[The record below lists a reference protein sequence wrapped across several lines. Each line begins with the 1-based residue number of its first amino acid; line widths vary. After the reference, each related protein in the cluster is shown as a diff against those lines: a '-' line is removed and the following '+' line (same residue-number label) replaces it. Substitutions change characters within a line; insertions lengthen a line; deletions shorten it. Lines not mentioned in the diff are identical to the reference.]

1 MLKSKKNFVKI
12 MILITLISMLWV
24 YIEINTKSNKKTKDS
39 YSPEIKHAMA
49 EQVDINTGTID
60 PIYRPKWEKVSSQ
73 FNADNKTMTVK
84 IKGSAYANLT
94 IDDNTSINYS
104 SDVTSV
110 LAADDITLYIDGIEV
125 TDKTVP
131 KITVD
136 QGTISTNET
145 TGKKEIT
152 NTIVISNFDEVVRQA
167 GKDYKEWSGNI
178 AVKIG
183 GRGKDSSTYNSNT
196 LKDEYGNHSLME
208 IQKGGT
214 WLNIALKDTKTDHNT
229 DGTLFADFIGPEIT
243 YIYADSDIDHVKKT
257 LTVDFSLTDK
267 YFKSTKY
274 LNADGTINQT
284 EVNKITVAMLDDN
297 TTQVN
302 SKVTKTLTKLEE
314 IKETRDGKEVTIGIK
329 FRLVLG
335 NLEQQSADGK
345 YREYSG
351 PMSIA
356 FPDEVADDLSGNV
369 SEGKTITIGIN
380 EPDNTGSQQVVDVVD
395 PVWSATNI
403 QKVKDS
409 TTGKMTVTM
418 DIQGTDKYFKSS
430 SLTANQIQVIV
441 DGVNITATGSTAN
454 ITRTLEKVEDL
465 TETRDGKTVTYGIH
479 YKFTLKD
486 LEESDTAFLA
496 ERAKYATNSQTG
508 RVYREY
514 SGNTV
519 VRIPANTMVDN
530 YNNKNLK
537 LDVALNQVDTL
548 KPEIIKV
555 SSAKDTTNK
564 KETFVFDIVDKYLA
578 TTKLG
583 TTVAE
588 ANANKDFAK
597 VYVDGEQTTGV
608 TKNFTSV
615 EKLSATVN
623 GTSRTVGYRYTIE
636 LTNFEQT
643 RTAINYNREYSDW
656 SGNVSL
662 RFDAGTAT
670 DTSGNAST
678 ETTLAG
684 DFIDFIKPN
693 VTYQYTESNI
703 DYEGKTFTMVFDVT
717 DKFFKTGSLAVA
729 NLGITIDGEVPDWNK
744 VTRILQETDVKNT
757 VHVTENGV
765 EKEVEKVIGKRYT
778 LTLSNL
784 EQIQVRDGN
793 NYLDYSGVIS
803 VVIPKDKFEDTTGNK
818 NNETTLTSGITI
830 PGGNVNDEQIVDV
843 VDPLVKKESTYAKAA
858 DKTAT
863 VVFTITD
870 KYFKNSTLTKDNIEV
885 LVNGA
890 KSSATR
896 TLTAEDLTE
905 ERVSGGSTTNVK
917 YGVRYTLN
925 ITGYNA
931 DVNQVKIKV
940 PQGVV
945 TDNSGNGNKE
955 TEIIVYNT
963 LRSATGEGYGTNGFL
978 GSASSTNTNVK
989 SIQRQNI
996 DNVTFVDNIP
1006 STVYDKTNKKIVNAN
1021 NTWDVSAQ
1029 QDESI
1034 LAWYETNTNG
1044 TLKVYIGSDYEMF
1057 GNYNS
1062 SNLFKFIGNGENCT
1076 SAETITN
1083 IKLLNVASVYYMNYM
1098 FRNTGVTAMTKLD
1111 LGTNFDTSNVRQM
1124 KYMFA
1129 GAGWYCMTTLNLGS
1143 KFDTSNVT
1151 TMTYMFNQTG
1161 YTAMTSLNLEDKF
1174 NTSKVTD
1181 MSCMFYITGYTA
1193 MKTLNLGGNFDTSAV
1208 TDMRYMFAYTG
1219 YTAMA
1224 SLDLGEKFN
1233 TSAVTDMSYM
1243 FFETGYTAMTTLN
1256 LEKNFDTSSVTTME
1270 HMFDHTG
1277 YTAMTSLNLEEKFNT
1292 INVTNMNNMFY
1303 YAGHNSMISL
1313 KLGNKFNTINVNDMN
1328 YMFAAMGTVK
1338 MTSLDLGDSFYTTKV
1353 TNMTRMF
1360 SSTGTMAMTILDLG
1374 PAFTKITEENE
1385 GIFYGTGKDGEI
1397 TIHASEQIYL
1407 DKNNFKL
1414 NTDADTTDATKVINY
1429 TRGTINP
1436 KYRTEWVKEA
1446 SALVKD
1452 NTDLSKSK
1460 ITITLRGR
1468 TNAEAGVDFTSNVES
1483 SLTADKIHVYVDGE
1497 EATGITK
1504 TLANANAVKNT
1515 VTGANDVTQ
1524 VLTLSDLDQGRIGGK
1539 AYKEWSGNISL
1550 KIDKKTL
1557 KDTTYSNQNLQAI
1570 DTTGEMVDIEIKETD
1585 QVTAN
1590 KNGTMFAD
1598 YIRPEFTYVY
1608 SDGNINYTDK
1618 TLTVEFSVT
1627 DKYFNT
1633 STVLNNKDNIA
1644 IKLIDTNP
1652 NVTIP
1657 NDKITKELTKTE
1669 DITDTVNGETVKV
1682 GEKYKLVIKG
1692 LQQQTADGNY
1702 KDYSGPMS
1710 ISFPAGVITDN
1721 TGNASSA
1728 QTITIGVNEP
1738 GGNSDDQKIVDVVD
1752 PLWKT
1757 DNINIDKANKKVT
1770 VDLIGTDKYYASNTL
1785 TTDKIKV
1792 TIDREEVTTTANVK
1806 KSLSTAT
1813 PLTETRDGK
1822 TVTYGVKYTL
1832 TLSDW
1837 EETSKQTNKDFF
1849 EWSGTTKIEIAEKTL
1864 TDESKNTSKAQTFEL
1879 GHVDFIQP
1887 KIEKVSSAKDAS
1899 AKTETFVFNVID
1911 KYLDITD
1918 LVTTDEI
1925 SVYVDGEL
1933 VPSNQITRTLTK
1945 ESDIT
1950 GMVNGTSTVVGHQYK
1965 LVLSNFEQKRTSI
1978 NYNRE
1983 YSDWS
1988 GNVSIKISA
1997 GAVKDT
2003 DSPTPNTNAETTIA
2017 GDFVDFIKPNATYKF
2032 ADSDIDYDGKTFT
2045 MVFDVTDKYYT
2056 SGTLAIG
2063 DLNIKI
2069 DGEEPNWDS
2078 TGVHGVIKTLD
2089 VTDRTNTVNG
2099 ASKVIGKRYT
2109 LKLSH
2114 LEQLEK
2120 LAGKETMDYSG
2131 VISVAIPA
2139 DKLVDTS
2146 NNKNDALTITS
2157 GIEVKGE
2164 AVTANGTVVD
2174 VVDPIWERVSSSASA
2189 ADQTATITVKGTDKY
2204 FASSNLT
2211 ADKIKIIV
2219 NGAEVSSNVSINVG
2233 DATPEYS
2240 ADGTTRI
2247 GDRYTITV
2255 SGSGLPKD
2263 ANQIKLQIQP
2273 DTITDKSGNTNK
2285 ATDLLVYNAL
2295 IKTDKEVNRDNGFL
2309 GSASSANTN
2318 IKSIQR
2324 QNIDNVTFVDNIPS
2338 TVYDKSA
2345 KNIVNE
2351 NNTWDVSAM
2360 QDKSILAWYTTN
2372 DNGTLKVYIGSDYEI
2387 FGNYNSSYLFNYIG
2401 FSEMCKATETITNIN
2416 LLNTN
2421 SVTNMASMF
2430 RNMGY
2435 RSMTSFDL
2443 GDNFNTDNVVDMN
2456 YMFADTGRLEMSNI
2470 NLRNIN
2476 TAKVINMSH
2485 MLHGLGAGKMT
2496 TLNLGSNFDT
2506 SKVADMHN
2514 MFYQTGYTAMT
2525 TLNLGDKFDTG
2536 NVTSM
2541 ECMFQE
2547 TGYTAMANLNL
2558 GEKFDTSKVTTMESM
2573 FKNTGYSVMKSLDL
2587 GKKFDT
2593 SNVENMKSMFDLCGH
2608 RQMISLNLGDKFN
2621 TSKVTN
2627 MYRMFAYAGYYY
2639 MTSLDLGDKFYTTN
2653 VTDMQVMFYGT
2664 GATKMTTLD
2673 LGPAFTRIAT
2683 ANADIFG
2690 VGKYGE
2696 ITIYASEQIYLD
2708 KNNFKLNTDA
2718 DTTDTSKI
2726 INFTNGTINPKYRT
2740 EWAKESS
2747 KITIDSTDLSKS
2759 KITVTLRGRTNA
2771 EAGVD
2776 FTSDVASTLT
2786 ADKIHVYFD
2795 GEEATGITKQIATAT
2810 TTTNAVTGAND
2821 VLQVITLSD
2830 IVEGLRQQGKS
2841 YKEWSGNI
2849 SLKIDKKTLKDTTY
2863 SNQNLQAIDTT
2874 GEMIDIEIKEAE
2886 NINANSNGTMF
2897 TDYVKPEFTYN
2908 KMDTT
2913 IVHGNGEKVEV
2924 TFDVTD
2930 KYFDKT
2936 TLTKTDGTYD
2946 ASQIT
2951 VSIDDY
2957 DVTALNKSIKKELT
2971 KVEDI
2976 TATVNGEER
2985 KVGERY
2991 QLTITGL
2998 DQKDENGVGDGF
3010 KYSGYMTL
3018 LFKAGAIS
3026 DKSGNTSDATS
3037 ITIGRNEPGG
3047 SDSDKEIV
3055 DVVDPVWSVSNA
3067 DTTEGTIKLRV
3078 SDKFLIKDKS
3088 TFKLTADDITVL
3100 TNGVASTEITKQL
3113 TGPEEIV
3120 ADQVYEYTLKLGNIT
3135 PEIES
3140 YTEFTPTEPIVGG
3153 TAKYK
3158 NENGGNI
3165 DIKISAGTVIDAYT
3179 NATNEQTLA
3188 IGNIDGT
3195 GPEVYL
3201 VQKTQDAD
3209 ASKETIIF
3217 NVTDKNYNP
3226 DDPVT
3231 LDEVSIWV
3239 DGKQVDDEITKTILS
3254 TVPIKAMIDGSERT
3268 VGHQYTVEIVDIVE
3282 TDEEFVATGKAYRE
3296 LSGTLELRIKAD
3308 ASRDIAGN
3316 TINPA
3321 TTTLSDFVD
3330 YIKPEARYKY
3340 SESDI
3345 DYNGKTFKME
3355 FDIADKYL
3363 NTINLPLES
3372 LNILIDGEEPNW
3384 DNTGVH
3390 GVVKEL
3396 ESTDITAIINGK
3408 TKVVGKHYTLTLS
3421 HLEQLEKLAGKDTMD
3436 YSGVITVAIPANV
3449 AVDTST
3455 KGNDAT
3461 TITSGIDILSG
3472 NVNTEAKVVDV
3483 VDPIWERVSST
3494 ASAADQTATI
3504 TVKGTDKYFKSS
3516 SLTADK
3522 IKIIVNGA
3530 EVSTNVNV
3538 EVGSQ
3543 VTDVMSSD
3551 GKSKIGE
3558 QYTVKVSGTGLP
3570 KDANQ
3575 IKIQIQPNTLL
3586 DNSNNTNKATD
3597 LLLYNTL
3604 KRTYT
3609 GEYDQRN
3616 NSEFGKERPF
3626 LGNTN
3631 IQRQNIDNI
3640 TFVDNIPSTVYDK
3653 SAQAYVDTTAW
3664 DVSAQ
3669 QDKSILAWY
3678 ETNANGS
3685 VKVYICSDY
3694 EIFGNYDST
3703 DLFTYVGYSSKCTAG
3718 ETITNID
3725 LLNVGSVT
3733 NMQGMF
3739 KLTGYYSM
3747 TELDLKDNFD
3757 TSNVTNMN
3765 HMFDTTGYLKM
3776 SSLKLGDKFNT
3787 SKVTDMSHMF
3797 ERTGKVELKSLDLK
3811 ENFYTSNVTNMSY
3824 MFSNIDITS
3833 LKLGINFDTKNVTD
3847 MSYMFH
3853 ELAEIQTLELGD
3865 KFDTSKVTN
3874 MEGMFALTGF
3884 YNMKVLDFKDK
3895 FDTSNVTNMK
3905 GMFYSF
3911 GKVSMTE
3918 LKLPNKFDT
3927 SKVTNMMQMFENC
3940 GTFKMQSLNLGN
3952 KFYTTNV
3959 SNMYRMFEECGTNN
3973 MITLDLGPAFTKIPS
3988 EYITESDRDM
3998 ATIIIS
4004 NYNAYEEMFSNTGKS
4019 GEITIYASE
4028 QIYKDKN
4035 NFKLNT
4041 DADTTDTTKLI
4052 NFTRG
4057 TINPKYRT
4065 EWVKEASAL
4074 VKDSTDLSKSTISI
4088 TLRGRTNAEAGVDF
4102 TSDVESTLALNNI
4115 RVFLDGEEASSVTK
4129 AIGAVS
4135 TAKNAIT
4142 GANDVIQVLTLSDFE
4157 QALRQQGKQYKEWS
4171 GHISL
4176 KIDKKTLKDTTYSNQ
4191 NLQAI
4196 DTTGEMLDIVL
4207 KETDE
4212 VEDKTNSNTDG
4223 TMFTDYIRPE
4233 FTYEYSDTEINY
4245 TDKNVK
4251 VVFSVTDKYF
4261 EQSGVS
4267 LENMELLVDGVE
4279 PDWTKVERTLKKKTL
4294 DEDIT
4299 DGTTIYK
4306 ANGDIYTIV
4315 NGKEQKIGERYEL
4328 EIDKLET
4335 KNAEGY
4341 SGPLTIAFK
4350 ENIITDKSGNGNF
4363 AKTITIGIDDP
4374 GHHEDHKDPVIVDVV
4389 NPQWSYGT
4397 SAIKRIRDG
4406 EQADTVTL
4414 TIIGSD
4420 KYYSSNSLT
4429 EDKIKVYVDDNLE
4442 SSITKQLTQITDT
4455 SILKTLA
4462 TKQQLAD
4469 VDNLKFV
4476 GYKLTLGNFNKING
4490 VTKIVIDAG
4499 TIQDESGN
4507 KNIET
4512 TIFVGNPEWVESGDS
4527 STNPI
4532 YPAFRDSIVDF
4543 NSPTIKYTYSRVEG
4557 TQNPEID
4564 YVAKTLTV
4572 KFTVTDKYIRDDS
4585 IMNADGSLNSDN
4597 IRIKVA
4603 GTDLTEQLHT
4613 TVKSKAIDEG
4623 TEYTFVVSNFELV
4636 YNEAE
4641 KYKDYSGAVDF
4652 VFSADKVDDTSGNK
4666 NKATTITLDYD
4677 DGDDTDNPI
4686 IVDVIDPVIERTEDN
4701 LSKLNVSNGID
4712 RDLTNETGTVSVRIQ
4727 ATDKYLDKGILQD
4740 AENVAKIKVKVVKPD
4755 GETVYPDTITKQ
4767 VSQISKQATSITY
4780 QITLGNF
4787 GENEGV
4793 TSVIIPEGVILD
4805 KYGNTNRET
4814 EVLVGN
4820 STWTESGD
4828 ANGEYTAFRESIVDF
4843 TRPVWEY
4850 STSSITRDRAGE
4862 TGTVTI
4868 KILGRD
4874 KYYLKDTLTE
4884 KNVSVY
4890 VENSANPGKPISTIT
4905 KTLTKITDTAEL
4917 NGADTGYILTLG
4929 NFGTYDGA
4937 VKITLSD
4944 NTIRDTSGNGN
4955 IITEIPVGNP
4965 NWVETDISDS
4975 ADNPK
4980 YTAFRNNIVDFIKP
4994 TIKYQYSENANPVID
5009 RENKQVKITFD
5020 AVDTNFLESNILSV
5034 DDIKQILVDD
5044 YDVTETITKQLTKS
5058 DITDGSGN
5066 GIRYTLTLSNFEL
5079 DSNLEDEIFRRHSG
5093 KIEFVIAEGM
5103 VKDTSGNTNI
5113 ETKIIVDNDNGD
5125 DENNYIRADFIKP
5138 KLFYKDKFISWA
5150 KRYATVTISGTD
5162 RFYNFDTTLTA
5173 DDILIYQLNRDG
5185 QYIQRTDLPVTVTPV
5200 KTKYGYD
5207 FVVRLDEFEE
5217 EFKQLKFTIPASK
5230 ISDLDGNL
5238 NDETDIIVDLDNKK
5252 PVWKYVDTDTSAFS
5266 SDGKISFDVKGQDTF
5281 LDLENSN
5288 LTSSDIKILKDG
5300 TDITASSS
5308 ITVTNTG
5315 SDEAE
5320 VSKSYKIEVTNL
5332 NDIGIYSLVI
5342 AKDTL
5347 IDEFSNKSAT
5357 TTISFSQSAINSNT
5371 DNYKMITY
5379 HVTPDFKETHQAYV
5393 HELMSINKS
5402 GTNAE
5407 NTTYQASSIGEI
5419 YGNGENTLFAEPFT
5433 YENGVQKAYSFKG
5446 WAVANEKGFS
5456 ADDATIYNLYEE
5468 IPNTVTHLNAVWQEA
5483 TVIFVSNKGNNSN
5496 DGKSPT
5502 TPVKDLQTAYSKL
5515 DADGKDSTNII
5526 VIMDAIEWN
5535 SSDTLTGN
5543 ATITSLYAGVDYR
5556 TQGAELK
5563 VSSNMNVNGDIIFDN
5578 IKLYSSSSTVN
5589 DGSDYLANGDYS
5601 NVLVTNYGDV
5611 ILGRGIST
5619 PDDKYT
5625 FGAVVGGNYKEETT
5639 KNTIGLHIFIVEAG
5653 RYNDLIVGSSLSN
5666 QTTNRKYVT
5675 HQIIIGTMKEA
5686 VVQHQEAIQTRGAR
5700 KNYAGSP
5707 EITGYLAMGEVE
5719 DRCYPYNRDGTQD
5732 TTLGYSRYYAI
5743 TRLYSGTFTGDNSF
5757 NKADENASIYLR
5769 SINGFNDGIIKL
5781 DMYYGLVNGNIY
5793 GGSRMATTKDKND
5806 AGQPDVNILN
5816 FYGGY
5821 AYGNVF
5827 GHGDNDTS
5835 TGNSVITATGEAN
5848 VGGSIFGGSN
5858 ATTVAQ
5864 GKITG
5869 NTNIVVEG
5877 STSVQ
5882 QIYGGSL
5889 GVIDGTNI
5897 NTNTGLITGDTNITF
5912 SSLMET
5918 NAIYGGGYN
5927 CGVRGSSN
5935 INYEVGKTNT
5945 IYGGAYQNQVQTAT
5959 NINIYSGEVN
5969 DVYGGNELTTQNQ
5982 LNTDNASQNTNIVIG
5997 EADKNTTPTITGT
6010 IYGGG
6015 KYDRV
6020 GTTEIRLVKTEKILG
6035 AVYGGS
6041 DSAGITNEANI
6052 YLNGIT
6058 ANTIYGGPKTDGFV
6072 TNSNV
6077 YLQVGTVTDVY
6088 GGGYGGTT
6096 TTSNVNVDG
6105 TSKVTN
6111 VFGGSNTNG
6120 TVETSNVELKTGTL
6134 NNVYGGGNSAS
6145 VGTTNVNLDGMQID
6159 LIHGGSKTAGVSG
6172 TTNVV
6177 LNSGNATDVYGGGYD
6192 VGATN
6197 ANVTQKGASVINI
6210 YGGNE
6215 GGSGDGGETTDATV
6229 NIVNSNATNVYGGN
6243 KDKGI
6248 TRYTTINISGNSTI
6262 YNQLFGGGY
6271 KTDIGKSGAE
6281 GSTTINI
6288 AGGNI
6293 LPEVYGGSNN
6303 GVVYGNTNINIGKD
6317 AVTDQTL
6324 TARAINL
6331 KANIFGAGTVVT
6343 TDYSETTVNGE
6354 THITLDNSAESP
6366 ITFSGSIYGSG
6377 NGNNYTPKS
6386 AKDGSTIKIKDFG
6399 SSAKTH
6405 IMKSIERTGKLCIQ
6419 DSYLELEG
6427 SRDKYNYYKNTSYT
6441 LNRITNGLTL
6451 LDNSTLYT
6459 QRGFNM
6465 VGGFESLVTT
6475 EENTTTKATA
6485 TIADGVV
6492 TRNVDNRLYTY
6503 EGINLIFAKEEGD
6516 LANKTGQDIWGDVSG
6531 MAFFGMY
6538 RTSRTTEN
6546 KEYDIYAPNYAGTA
6560 TTNMFA
6566 NGTYVEGRHKPNHN
6580 INVDGFYTN
6589 VKTDSGKAEPQV
6601 IDVTDNGTYY
6611 DWIVGAEIVNYN
6623 TSLIASTYSSDSMA
6637 ELSLNFKKF
6646 VKDVSYSGTTI
6657 SVDRVSTNAFSVK
6670 AQLMN
6675 KLNIPTYADSSEKAN
6690 YQFGLTMQTTN
6701 SGWITKG
6708 ITNLYTDNN
6717 GSFDGDTVY
6726 KTDNSGEPGN
6736 IIFKL
6741 YNSVNVS
6748 TNEDLGNM
6756 NIVLTGKSK
6765 TGEDATAGK
6774 VFKIVIAVN
6783 IQTRVEELNSDYAA
6797 SYVPRFTD
6805 SIKTELNY
6813 TTDSSVDITYV
6824 LLENSLQENI
6834 YTTGDYRVLSTTSPL
6849 PKGTKL
6855 TLRDFGQGDDLNKVY
6870 YYQIASD
6877 TDYDAT
6883 DNSTGNTRYLYKL
6896 SKFIDMGGTSSSGK
6910 YEDNNDQY
6918 YHSGTGYAM
6927 EKYELSIDYMDTGLN
6942 TSKLAQ
6948 ETYLELRDS
6957 SGAAKYNNG
6966 DKVLKYNLYNQNATI
6981 SEKVTTTDGKTA
6993 YSVYENLSIP
7003 FSFKGALQE
7012 QKTENS
7018 EIIQDTKYYDKITGL
7033 AVEITDEHG
7042 ERIKA
7047 PEVQNLKLVDNTEVT
7062 EYTPGADGVIR
7073 VPLADGLSKLQNSY
7087 TLSLSQNSV
7096 PAGQYIAKV
7105 YFFSSYDGKYYGG
7118 EEKET
7123 QEIYITFINKLL
7135 GLAGLESV
7143 DGSRIISKNT
7153 RLNLDG
7159 GDGLDLTVKV
7169 GSPTY
7174 DTNIRVELYKR
7185 NPTYTVS
7192 DDGTTTY
7199 NSISYTKVDL
7209 KDYLQS
7215 LDGSTY
7221 KTPEECEGQN
7231 LVTSDGCKEYMIM
7244 EKKEHPETTEQ
7255 NVETISYENAI
7266 KENINTG
7273 EYKLVFKAYYN
7284 NTLIQTIRKTF
7295 IVTP

>member
-12 MILITLISMLWV
+12 MILITLISMLWA

-49 EQVDINTGTID
+49 EQADINTGTID

-243 YIYADSDIDHVKKT
+243 YIYADSDIDHLKKT

-380 EPDNTGSQQVVDVVD
+380 EPDNTGGQQVVDVVD

-418 DIQGTDKYFKSS
+418 DIQCTDKYFKRS
-430 SLTANQIQVIV
+430 SLTADQIQVWV
-441 DGVNITATGSTAN
+441 DGVDITATGSNAN

-486 LEESDTAFLA
+486 LEESDTAFFA

-555 SSAKDTTNK
+555 SSTKTTSNK
-564 KETFVFDIVDKYLA
+564 KETFVFDVVDKYLA

-588 ANANKDFAK
+588 ANTNKDFAK

-643 RTAINYNREYSDW
+643 RTAINYDREYSDW

-662 RFDAGTAT
+662 RFDAGTAI
-670 DTSGNAST
+670 DTSGNASA
-678 ETTLAG
+678 ETTLVG

-703 DYEGKTFTMVFDVT
+703 DYESKTFTMVFDVT
-717 DKFFKTGSLAVA
+717 DKFFKTGSLAISD
-729 NLGITIDGEVPDWNK
+729 LGITIDGEVPDWNK
-744 VTRILQETDVKNT
+744 VTRTLQVADIKNT

-858 DKTAT
+858 DKTAK
-863 VVFTITD
+863 VVFTVTD
-870 KYFKNSTLTKDNIEV
+870 KYFKNSTLTKENIEV
-885 LVNGA
+885 WVNGA

-963 LRSATGEGYGTNGFL
+963 LKETASETQQVSGFL
-978 GSASSTNTNVK
+978 GSANSTKEKVK
-989 SIQRQNI
+989 IIQRMNI
-996 DNVTFVDNIP
+996 DNITFVD
-1006 STVYDKTNKKIVNAN
+1006 SLANKIDDTA
-1021 NTWDVSAQ
+1021 WDVSAQ
-1029 QDESI
+1029 GDNSI
-1034 LAWYETNTNG
+1034 MAWYTTNSNG
-1044 TLKVYIGSDYEMF
+1044 TLKVYIGSDYEIF
-1057 GNYNS
+1057 GNYKS
-1062 SNLFKFIGNGENCT
+1062 WYLFSKIGYSEKCT
-1076 SAETITN
+1076 STETITN
-1083 IKLLNVASVYYMNYM
+1083 LSALNVSSVVGMYNM
-1098 FRNTGVTAMTKLD
+1098 FSFTGYNAMTKLD
-1111 LGTNFDTSNVRQM
+1111 LGTNFDTSSATTM
-1124 KYMFA
+1124 SAMFYET
-1129 GAGWYCMTTLNLGS
+1129 GYKSMTTLNLGTSFNTS
-1143 KFDTSNVT
+1143 KVINMEWMFYKCGYTAMTGLNLENKFYTNNVT
-1151 TMTYMFNQTG
+1151 STKCMFMGTG
-1161 YTAMTSLNLEDKF
+1161 YTAMT
-1174 NTSKVTD
+1174 
-1181 MSCMFYITGYTA
+1181 
-1193 MKTLNLGGNFDTSAV
+1193 TLNLGGNFDTSTV
-1208 TDMRYMFAYTG
+1208 TNMGSMFASTG
-1219 YTAMA
+1219 YTAMT

-1292 INVTNMNNMFY
+1292 INV
-1303 YAGHNSMISL
+1303 
-1313 KLGNKFNTINVNDMN
+1313 NDMN

-1338 MTSLDLGDSFYTTKV
+1338 MTSLNLGDSFYTTKV
-1353 TNMTRMF
+1353 TKMTRMF
-1360 SSTGTMAMTILDLG
+1360 SSTGTMSMTILDLG

-1468 TNAEAGVDFTSNVES
+1468 TNAEAGVDFTSDVES

-1710 ISFPAGVITDN
+1710 ISFPAGVATDN

-1792 TIDREEVTTTANVK
+1792 TIDGEEVTTTANVK
-1806 KSLSTAT
+1806 KALSTAT

-1911 KYLDITD
+1911 KYLDTTD

-1950 GMVNGTSTVVGHQYK
+1950 GMVKGTSTVVGHQYK

-2017 GDFVDFIKPNATYKF
+2017 GDFVDFIKPNATYKL

-2056 SGTLAIG
+2056 SGTLTID

-2295 IKTDKEVNRDNGFL
+2295 IRTDTEKASTSGFL
-2309 GSASSANTN
+2309 GSANSANTN
-2318 IKSIQR
+2318 IKAIQR
-2324 QNIDNVTFVDNIPS
+2324 QNIDNVTFVDNIPT

-2345 KNIVNE
+2345 KKIVNE

-2387 FGNYNSSYLFNYIG
+2387 FGNYDSTELFAYIG
-2401 FSEMCKATETITNIN
+2401 FSENCISTETITNIG
-2416 LLNTN
+2416 LLNVG
-2421 SVTNMASMF
+2421 S
-2430 RNMGY
+2430 
-2435 RSMTSFDL
+2435 
-2443 GDNFNTDNVVDMN
+2443 
-2456 YMFADTGRLEMSNI
+2456 
-2470 NLRNIN
+2470 
-2476 TAKVINMSH
+2476 VINMES
-2485 MLHGLGAGKMT
+2485 
-2496 TLNLGSNFDT
+2496 
-2506 SKVADMHN
+2506 
-2514 MFYQTGYTAMT
+2514 MFCFTGYKAMT
-2525 TLNLGDKFDTG
+2525 KLDLEDNFYTG
-2536 NVTSM
+2536 NVTKMESM
-2541 ECMFQE
+2541 FFG
-2547 TGYTAMANLNL
+2547 TGQLKMTLLKL
-2558 GEKFDTSKVTTMESM
+2558 GEKFDTKNVLNMEGMFAHAGKNAMTNLDLGKLFDTSKVMTMSGMFCGTGMLSMTTLDLGEKFDTKSVKNMGTM
-2573 FKNTGYSVMKSLDL
+2573 FAGTGIIDLNL

-2593 SNVENMKSMFDLCGH
+2593 SNVTDMHLMFSNMEALKTLDLGEKFDTSNVVDMSEMFMKTGCDE
-2608 RQMISLNLGDKFN
+2608 MTSFSLGEKFN
-2621 TSKVTN
+2621 TSNVKN
-2627 MYRMFAYAGYYY
+2627 MNRMFYSFAHNIEN
-2639 MTSLDLGDKFYTTN
+2639 LDLGDKFYTTN
-2653 VTDMQVMFYGT
+2653 VTDMEYMFLQT
-2664 GATKMTTLD
+2664 GNSAMTTLD
-2673 LGPAFTRIAT
+2673 LGPAFTKIASINGAMFT
-2683 ANADIFG
+2683 NT
-2690 VGKYGE
+2690 GKDGE
-2696 ITIYASEQIYLD
+2696 ITIYASEQIYKD

-2726 INFTNGTINPKYRT
+2726 INFTNGTIIPKYRT
-2740 EWAKESS
+2740 EWAKEASALV
-2747 KITIDSTDLSKS
+2747 KDSTDISKS
-2759 KITVTLRGRTNA
+2759 TISITLRGRTNA

-2874 GEMIDIEIKEAE
+2874 GEMIDIEIKETE

-3120 ADQVYEYTLKLGNIT
+3120 ADQVYEYTLNLGNIT

-3158 NENGGNI
+3158 NENGGKI

-3179 NATNEQTLA
+3179 NATNEQTLE

-3231 LDEVSIWV
+3231 LDEISIWV

-3268 VGHQYTVEIVDIVE
+3268 VGHQYTVEIADIVE

-3345 DYNGKTFKME
+3345 DYNGKTFKMK

-3363 NTINLPLES
+3363 NTINLPLEN

-3522 IKIIVNGA
+3522 IKVLVNGA

-3597 LLLYNTL
+3597 LLVYNAL
-3604 KRTYT
+3604 KCTYT

-3616 NSEFGKERPF
+3616 NSECGKERPF

-3631 IQRQNIDNI
+3631 IQRQNIDNV

-3685 VKVYICSDY
+3685 VKVYIGSDY

-3703 DLFTYVGYSSKCTAG
+3703 DLFTYVGYSNKCTSG

-3797 ERTGKVELKSLDLK
+3797 ELTGKVELKSLDLK

-3853 ELAEIQTLELGD
+3853 SLAEIQTLELGD

-3874 MEGMFALTGF
+3874 MEGMFARTGF
-3884 YNMKVLDFKDK
+3884 DNMKVLDFKDK

-3905 GMFYSF
+3905 GMFYCF

-3927 SKVTNMMQMFENC
+3927 SKVTNMMQMFEKC

-4004 NYNAYEEMFSNTGKS
+4004 NYNAYEDIFSKTGKS

-4041 DADTTDTTKLI
+4041 DADITDTTKLI
-4052 NFTRG
+4052 NYTRG

-4065 EWVKEASAL
+4065 EWAKESS
-4074 VKDSTDLSKSTISI
+4074 KITIDSTDLSKSTISI

-4102 TSDVESTLALNNI
+4102 TSDVASTLTADKI
-4115 RVFLDGEEASSVTK
+4115 HVYFDGEEASSVTK

-4157 QALRQQGKQYKEWS
+4157 QALRQQGKEYKEWS

-4212 VEDKTNSNTDG
+4212 VENKTNSNTDG

-4251 VVFSVTDKYF
+4251 VVFSATDKYF

-4267 LENMELLVDGVE
+4267 LDNMELLVDGVE

-4328 EIDKLET
+4328 KIDKLET

-4397 SAIKRIRDG
+4397 STINRIRDG

-4462 TKQQLAD
+4462 TKQKLAD

-4527 STNPI
+4527 TTNPI

-4543 NSPTIKYTYSRVEG
+4543 NSPTIKYTYSTVEG

-4727 ATDKYLDKGILQD
+4727 ATDKYLDRGILQD

-4868 KILGRD
+4868 KILGID

-4890 VENSANPGKPISTIT
+4890 VENSANPDKPISTIT

-5044 YDVTETITKQLTKS
+5044 YDVTETITKELTKS

-5079 DSNLEDEIFRRHSG
+5079 NSNLEDEIFRRHSG

-5217 EFKQLKFTIPASK
+5217 EFKQLKFTIPAGK

-5252 PVWKYVDTDTSAFS
+5252 PIWKYVDTDTSAFS

-5320 VSKSYKIEVTNL
+5320 VSKSYKIEVANL

-5393 HELMSINKS
+5393 HELMSINRS

-5407 NTTYQASSIGEI
+5407 STTYQASSIGEI

-5502 TPVKDLQTAYSKL
+5502 SPVKDLQTAYSKL

-5686 VVQHQEAIQTRGAR
+5686 VIQHQTAIQTRGAR
-5700 KNYAGSP
+5700 KTYAGNP

-5719 DRCYPYNRDGTQD
+5719 DRCYPYNRVGAQD

-5848 VGGSIFGGSN
+5848 VGGGIFGGSN

-5877 STSVQ
+5877 SASVQ

-5912 SSLMET
+5912 SSLMGT

-5969 DVYGGNELTTQNQ
+5969 DVSGGNELTTQNQ

-6020 GTTEIRLVKTEKILG
+6020 GTTEIRLVKTAKILG

-6058 ANTIYGGPKTDGFV
+6058 ANAIYGGPKTDGFV
-6072 TNSNV
+6072 TNSNI

-6145 VGTTNVNLDGMQID
+6145 VGTANVNLDGMKID
-6159 LIHGGSKTAGVSG
+6159 SIHGGSKTAGVSG

-6177 LNSGNATDVYGGGYD
+6177 LNSGNVTDVYGGGYD

-6197 ANVTQKGASVINI
+6197 ANVTQKGASVTNI

-6262 YNQLFGGGY
+6262 YDQLFGGGY

-6317 AVTDQTL
+6317 AVTNQTL

-6399 SSAKTH
+6399 SLAKTH

-6419 DSYLELEG
+6419 NSYLELEG

-6516 LANKTGQDIWGDVSG
+6516 LANKAGQDIWGDVSG

-6560 TTNMFA
+6560 TTNMFV
-6566 NGTYVEGRHKPNHN
+6566 NGTYVEGRHKANHN

-6657 SVDRVSTNAFSVK
+6657 SVDRVSTNAFSIK

-6834 YTTGDYRVLSTTSPL
+6834 YATGDYRVLSTTSPL

-6855 TLRDFGQGDDLNKVY
+6855 TLRDFRQGDDLNKVY

-6896 SKFIDMGGTSSSGK
+6896 SKFIDMVGTSSSGK

-7003 FSFKGALQE
+7003 FSFKGAMQE

-7199 NSISYTKVDL
+7199 SSISYTKVDL

>member
-12 MILITLISMLWV
+12 MILITLISMLWA

-49 EQVDINTGTID
+49 EQADINTGTID

-243 YIYADSDIDHVKKT
+243 YIYADSDIDHLKKT

-380 EPDNTGSQQVVDVVD
+380 EPDNTGGQQVVDVVD

-418 DIQGTDKYFKSS
+418 DIQGTDKYFKRS
-430 SLTANQIQVIV
+430 SLTADQIQVWV
-441 DGVNITATGSTAN
+441 DGVDITATGSNAN

-486 LEESDTAFLA
+486 LEESDTAFFA

-555 SSAKDTTNK
+555 SSTKTTSNK
-564 KETFVFDIVDKYLA
+564 KETFVFDVVDKYLA

-588 ANANKDFAK
+588 ANTNKDFAK

-643 RTAINYNREYSDW
+643 RTAINYDREYSDW

-662 RFDAGTAT
+662 RFDAGTAI
-670 DTSGNAST
+670 DTSGNASA
-678 ETTLAG
+678 ETTLVG

-703 DYEGKTFTMVFDVT
+703 DYESKTFTMVFDVT
-717 DKFFKTGSLAVA
+717 DKFFKTGSLAISD
-729 NLGITIDGEVPDWNK
+729 LGITIDGEVPDWNK
-744 VTRILQETDVKNT
+744 VTRTLQVADIKNT

-858 DKTAT
+858 DKTAK
-863 VVFTITD
+863 VVFTVTD
-870 KYFKNSTLTKDNIEV
+870 KYFKNSTLTKENIEV
-885 LVNGA
+885 WVNGA

-963 LRSATGEGYGTNGFL
+963 LKETASETQQVSGFL
-978 GSASSTNTNVK
+978 GSANSTKEKVK
-989 SIQRQNI
+989 IIQRMNI
-996 DNVTFVDNIP
+996 DNITFVD
-1006 STVYDKTNKKIVNAN
+1006 SLANKIDDTA
-1021 NTWDVSAQ
+1021 WDVSAQ
-1029 QDESI
+1029 GDNSI
-1034 LAWYETNTNG
+1034 MAWYTTNSNG
-1044 TLKVYIGSDYEMF
+1044 TLKVYIGSDYEIF
-1057 GNYNS
+1057 GNYKS
-1062 SNLFKFIGNGENCT
+1062 WYLFSKIGYSEKCT
-1076 SAETITN
+1076 STETITN
-1083 IKLLNVASVYYMNYM
+1083 LSALNVSSVVGMYNM
-1098 FRNTGVTAMTKLD
+1098 FSFTGYNAMTKLD
-1111 LGTNFDTSNVRQM
+1111 LGTNFDTSSATTM
-1124 KYMFA
+1124 SAMFYET
-1129 GAGWYCMTTLNLGS
+1129 GYKSMTTLNLGTSFNTS
-1143 KFDTSNVT
+1143 KVINMEWMFYKCGYTAMTGLNLENKFYTNNVT
-1151 TMTYMFNQTG
+1151 STKCMFMGTG
-1161 YTAMTSLNLEDKF
+1161 YTAMT
-1174 NTSKVTD
+1174 
-1181 MSCMFYITGYTA
+1181 
-1193 MKTLNLGGNFDTSAV
+1193 TLNLGGNFDTSTV
-1208 TDMRYMFAYTG
+1208 TNMGSMFASTG
-1219 YTAMA
+1219 YTAMT

-1292 INVTNMNNMFY
+1292 INV
-1303 YAGHNSMISL
+1303 
-1313 KLGNKFNTINVNDMN
+1313 NDMN

-1338 MTSLDLGDSFYTTKV
+1338 MTSLNLGDSFYTTKV
-1353 TNMTRMF
+1353 TKMTRMF
-1360 SSTGTMAMTILDLG
+1360 SSTGTMSMTILDLG

-1468 TNAEAGVDFTSNVES
+1468 TNAEAGVDFTSDVES

-1710 ISFPAGVITDN
+1710 ISFPAGVATDN

-1792 TIDREEVTTTANVK
+1792 TIDGEEVTTTANVK
-1806 KSLSTAT
+1806 KALSTAT

-1911 KYLDITD
+1911 KYLDTTD

-1950 GMVNGTSTVVGHQYK
+1950 GMVKGTSTVVGHQYK

-2017 GDFVDFIKPNATYKF
+2017 GDFVDFIKPNATYKL

-2056 SGTLAIG
+2056 SGTLTID

-2295 IKTDKEVNRDNGFL
+2295 IRTDTEKASTSGFL
-2309 GSASSANTN
+2309 GSANSANTN
-2318 IKSIQR
+2318 IKAIQR
-2324 QNIDNVTFVDNIPS
+2324 QNIDNVTFVDNIPT

-2345 KNIVNE
+2345 KKIVNE

-2387 FGNYNSSYLFNYIG
+2387 FGNYDSTELFAYIG
-2401 FSEMCKATETITNIN
+2401 FSENCISTETITNIG
-2416 LLNTN
+2416 LLNVG
-2421 SVTNMASMF
+2421 S
-2430 RNMGY
+2430 
-2435 RSMTSFDL
+2435 
-2443 GDNFNTDNVVDMN
+2443 
-2456 YMFADTGRLEMSNI
+2456 
-2470 NLRNIN
+2470 
-2476 TAKVINMSH
+2476 VINMES
-2485 MLHGLGAGKMT
+2485 
-2496 TLNLGSNFDT
+2496 
-2506 SKVADMHN
+2506 
-2514 MFYQTGYTAMT
+2514 MFCFTGYKAMT
-2525 TLNLGDKFDTG
+2525 KLDLEDNFYTG
-2536 NVTSM
+2536 NVTKMESM
-2541 ECMFQE
+2541 FFG
-2547 TGYTAMANLNL
+2547 TGQLKMTLLKL
-2558 GEKFDTSKVTTMESM
+2558 GEKFDTKNVLNMEGMFAHAGKNAMTNLDLGKLFDTSKVMTMSGMFCGTGMLSMTTLDLGEKFDTKSVKNMGTM
-2573 FKNTGYSVMKSLDL
+2573 FAGTGIIDLNL

-2593 SNVENMKSMFDLCGH
+2593 SNVTDMHLMFSNMEALKTLDLGEKFDTSNVVDMSEMFMKTGCDE
-2608 RQMISLNLGDKFN
+2608 MTSFSLGEKFN
-2621 TSKVTN
+2621 TSNVKN
-2627 MYRMFAYAGYYY
+2627 MNRMFYSFAHNIEN
-2639 MTSLDLGDKFYTTN
+2639 LDLGDKFYTTN
-2653 VTDMQVMFYGT
+2653 VTDMEYMFLQT
-2664 GATKMTTLD
+2664 GNSAMTTLD
-2673 LGPAFTRIAT
+2673 LGPAFTKIASINGAMFT
-2683 ANADIFG
+2683 NT
-2690 VGKYGE
+2690 GKDGE
-2696 ITIYASEQIYLD
+2696 ITIYASEQIYKD

-2726 INFTNGTINPKYRT
+2726 INFTNGTIIPKYRT
-2740 EWAKESS
+2740 EWAKEASALV
-2747 KITIDSTDLSKS
+2747 KDSTDISKS
-2759 KITVTLRGRTNA
+2759 TISITLRGRTNA

-2874 GEMIDIEIKEAE
+2874 GEMIDIEIKETE

-3120 ADQVYEYTLKLGNIT
+3120 ADQVYEYTLNLGNIT

-3158 NENGGNI
+3158 NENGGKI

-3179 NATNEQTLA
+3179 NATNEQTLE

-3231 LDEVSIWV
+3231 LDEISIWV

-3268 VGHQYTVEIVDIVE
+3268 VGHQYTVEIADIVE

-3345 DYNGKTFKME
+3345 DYNGKTFKMK

-3363 NTINLPLES
+3363 NTINLPLEN

-3522 IKIIVNGA
+3522 IKVLVNGA

-3597 LLLYNTL
+3597 LLVYNAL
-3604 KRTYT
+3604 KCTYT

-3616 NSEFGKERPF
+3616 NSECGKERPF

-3631 IQRQNIDNI
+3631 IQRQNIDNV

-3685 VKVYICSDY
+3685 VKVYIGSDY

-3703 DLFTYVGYSSKCTAG
+3703 DLFTYVGYSNKCTSG

-3797 ERTGKVELKSLDLK
+3797 ELTGKVELKSLDLK

-3853 ELAEIQTLELGD
+3853 SLAEIQTLELGD

-3874 MEGMFALTGF
+3874 MEGMFARTGF
-3884 YNMKVLDFKDK
+3884 DNMKVLDFKDK

-3905 GMFYSF
+3905 GMFYCF

-3927 SKVTNMMQMFENC
+3927 SKVTNMMQMFEKC

-4004 NYNAYEEMFSNTGKS
+4004 NYNAYEDIFSKTGKS

-4041 DADTTDTTKLI
+4041 DADITDTTKLI
-4052 NFTRG
+4052 NYTRG

-4065 EWVKEASAL
+4065 EWAKESS
-4074 VKDSTDLSKSTISI
+4074 KITIDSTDLSKSTISI

-4102 TSDVESTLALNNI
+4102 TSDVASTLTADKI
-4115 RVFLDGEEASSVTK
+4115 HVYFDGEEASSVTK

-4157 QALRQQGKQYKEWS
+4157 QALRQQGKEYKEWS

-4212 VEDKTNSNTDG
+4212 VENKTNSNTDG

-4251 VVFSVTDKYF
+4251 VVFSATDKYF

-4267 LENMELLVDGVE
+4267 LDNMELLVDGVE

-4328 EIDKLET
+4328 KIDKLET

-4397 SAIKRIRDG
+4397 STINRIRDG

-4462 TKQQLAD
+4462 TKQKLAD

-4527 STNPI
+4527 TTNPI

-4543 NSPTIKYTYSRVEG
+4543 NSPTIKYTYSTVEG

-4727 ATDKYLDKGILQD
+4727 ATDKYLDRGILQD

-4868 KILGRD
+4868 KILGID

-4890 VENSANPGKPISTIT
+4890 VENSANPDKPISTIT

-5044 YDVTETITKQLTKS
+5044 YDVTETITKELTKS

-5079 DSNLEDEIFRRHSG
+5079 NSNLEDEIFRRHSG

-5217 EFKQLKFTIPASK
+5217 EFKQLKFTIPAGK

-5252 PVWKYVDTDTSAFS
+5252 PIWKYVDTDTSAFS

-5320 VSKSYKIEVTNL
+5320 VSKSYKIEVANL

-5393 HELMSINKS
+5393 HELMSINRS

-5407 NTTYQASSIGEI
+5407 STTYQASSIGEI

-5502 TPVKDLQTAYSKL
+5502 SPVKDLQTAYSKL

-5686 VVQHQEAIQTRGAR
+5686 VIQHQTAIQTRGAR
-5700 KNYAGSP
+5700 KTYAGNP

-5719 DRCYPYNRDGTQD
+5719 DRCYPYNRVGAQD

-5848 VGGSIFGGSN
+5848 VGGGIFGGSN

-5877 STSVQ
+5877 SASVQ

-5912 SSLMET
+5912 SSLMGT

-5969 DVYGGNELTTQNQ
+5969 DVSGGNELTTQNQ

-6020 GTTEIRLVKTEKILG
+6020 GTTEIRLVKTAKILG

-6058 ANTIYGGPKTDGFV
+6058 ANAIYGGPKTDGFV
-6072 TNSNV
+6072 TNSNI

-6145 VGTTNVNLDGMQID
+6145 VGTANVNLDGMKID
-6159 LIHGGSKTAGVSG
+6159 SIHGGSKTAGVSG

-6177 LNSGNATDVYGGGYD
+6177 LNSGNVTDVYGGGYD

-6197 ANVTQKGASVINI
+6197 ANVTQKGASVTNI

-6262 YNQLFGGGY
+6262 YDQLFGGGY

-6317 AVTDQTL
+6317 AVTNQTL

-6399 SSAKTH
+6399 SLAKTH

-6419 DSYLELEG
+6419 NSYLELEG

-6516 LANKTGQDIWGDVSG
+6516 LANKAGQDIWGDVSG

-6560 TTNMFA
+6560 TTNMFV
-6566 NGTYVEGRHKPNHN
+6566 NGTYVEGRHKANHN

-6657 SVDRVSTNAFSVK
+6657 SVDRVSTNAFSIK

-6834 YTTGDYRVLSTTSPL
+6834 YATGDYRVLSTTSPL

-6855 TLRDFGQGDDLNKVY
+6855 TLRDFRQGDDLNKVY

-7003 FSFKGALQE
+7003 FSFKGAMQE

-7199 NSISYTKVDL
+7199 SSISYTKVDL

>member
-12 MILITLISMLWV
+12 MILITLISMLWA

-49 EQVDINTGTID
+49 EQADINTGTID

-380 EPDNTGSQQVVDVVD
+380 EPDNTGGQQVVDVVD

-418 DIQGTDKYFKSS
+418 DIQGTDKYFKRS
-430 SLTANQIQVIV
+430 SLTADQIQVWV
-441 DGVNITATGSTAN
+441 DGVDITATSSNAN

-555 SSAKDTTNK
+555 SSTKTTSNK
-564 KETFVFDIVDKYLA
+564 KETFVFDVVDKYLA

-588 ANANKDFAK
+588 ANTNKDFAK

-643 RTAINYNREYSDW
+643 RTAINYDREYSDW

-670 DTSGNAST
+670 DTSENASA
-678 ETTLAG
+678 ETTLVG

-717 DKFFKTGSLAVA
+717 DKFFKTGSLAISD
-729 NLGITIDGEVPDWNK
+729 LGITIDGEVPDWNK
-744 VTRILQETDVKNT
+744 VTRTLQVADIKNT

-863 VVFTITD
+863 VVFTVTD
-870 KYFKNSTLTKDNIEV
+870 KYFKNSTLTKENIEV
-885 LVNGA
+885 WVNGA

-963 LRSATGEGYGTNGFL
+963 LRSAGVETVATSGFL

-996 DNVTFVDNIP
+996 DNVTFVENIP

-1034 LAWYETNTNG
+1034 LAWYETNANG

-1062 SNLFKFIGNGENCT
+1062 NNLFKNIGYGENCT
-1076 SAETITN
+1076 STETITN
-1083 IKLLNVASVYYMNYM
+1083 IKLLNVSSVYDMGYM

-1111 LGTNFDTSNVRQM
+1111 LGTNFDTSNVRSM
-1124 KYMFA
+1124 PYMFA
-1129 GAGWYCMTTLNLGS
+1129 GAGKNSMTTLNLGS
-1143 KFDTSNVT
+1143 KFDTSNAT
-1151 TMTYMFNQTG
+1151 NMSYMFNQTG
-1161 YTAMTSLNLEDKF
+1161 YTAMTSLNLGNKF

-1181 MSCMFYITGYTA
+1181 MRYMFYTTGYTA
-1193 MKTLNLGGNFDTSAV
+1193 MTTLNLGGNFDTSAV

-1219 YTAMA
+1219 YTAMT

-1233 TSAVTDMSYM
+1233 TSEVTDMSSM
-1243 FFETGYTAMTTLN
+1243 FESTGYNAMTTLN
-1256 LEKNFDTSSVTTME
+1256 LGSNFDTSKVTTME
-1270 HMFDHTG
+1270 SMFKGTG
-1277 YTAMTSLNLEEKFNT
+1277 RSSMTSLSLGEKFNT
-1292 INVTNMNNMFY
+1292 SQVTNMATMFQLCGHASMTTLNLGDQFNTKQVTNMN
-1303 YAGHNSMISL
+1303 
-1313 KLGNKFNTINVNDMN
+1313 K
-1328 YMFAAMGTVK
+1328 MFAWAGYLQ
-1338 MTSLDLGDSFYTTKV
+1338 MTSLDLGDKFYTDNV
-1353 TNMTRMF
+1353 TDMWYMFKGMGNKKMT
-1360 SSTGTMAMTILDLG
+1360 TLDLG
-1374 PAFTKITEENE
+1374 PAFRQIPDGTITNSD
-1385 GIFYGTGKDGEI
+1385 GTTHNAHQDMFTDTGKDGEI

-1468 TNAEAGVDFTSNVES
+1468 TNAEAGVDFTSDVES

-1504 TLANANAVKNT
+1504 TLANANTVKNT

-1710 ISFPAGVITDN
+1710 ISFPAGVATDN

-1738 GGNSDDQKIVDVVD
+1738 GGSSDDQKIVDVVD

-1770 VDLIGTDKYYASNTL
+1770 VDLIGTDKYYASNAL

-1792 TIDREEVTTTANVK
+1792 TIDGEEVTTTANVK

-1887 KIEKVSSAKDAS
+1887 KIEKVSSAKNAS

-1911 KYLDITD
+1911 KYLDTTD
-1918 LVTTDEI
+1918 SVTTDEI

-1978 NYNRE
+1978 NYDRE

-2056 SGTLAIG
+2056 SGTLTID

-2069 DGEEPNWDS
+2069 DGEEPNWYS

-2164 AVTANGTVVD
+2164 AVTDDGTVVD

-2295 IKTDKEVNRDNGFL
+2295 RRTYTGKYDQQNNSESKPEAPFL
-2309 GSASSANTN
+2309 GNTN
-2318 IKSIQR
+2318 IQR

-2345 KNIVNE
+2345 QAYVD
-2351 NNTWDVSAM
+2351 TTAWDVSAQ
-2360 QDKSILAWYTTN
+2360 QDKSILAWYETKAN
-2372 DNGTLKVYIGSDYEI
+2372 ESVKVYIGSDYEI
-2387 FGNYNSSYLFNYIG
+2387 FGNYDSTDLFIYVGYSNKCTSG
-2401 FSEMCKATETITNIN
+2401 ETITNID
-2416 LLNTN
+2416 LLN
-2421 SVTNMASMF
+2421 VAS
-2430 RNMGY
+2430 
-2435 RSMTSFDL
+2435 
-2443 GDNFNTDNVVDMN
+2443 
-2456 YMFADTGRLEMSNI
+2456 
-2470 NLRNIN
+2470 
-2476 TAKVINMSH
+2476 VINMKG
-2485 MLHGLGAGKMT
+2485 MFAFTGYNAMT
-2496 TLNLGSNFDT
+2496 ELDLKDNFDT
-2506 SKVADMHN
+2506 SNVTN
-2514 MFYQTGYTAMT
+2514 MDSMFATTGYNKMT
-2525 TLNLGDKFDTG
+2525 TFNF
-2536 NVTSM
+2536 
-2541 ECMFQE
+2541 
-2547 TGYTAMANLNL
+2547 
-2558 GEKFDTSKVTTMESM
+2558 GENFDTSNVTDMRFM
-2573 FKNTGYSVMKSLDL
+2573 FWKAGYTKLTILDL
-2587 GKKFDT
+2587 GSKFDT
-2593 SNVENMKSMFDLCGH
+2593 SNVTDMRAMFNETGYNAMAELDLKDNFDTSNVTDMSFMFNQTGFSAMTELELGEKFNTTNVADMTYMFYATGH
-2608 RQMISLNLGDKFN
+2608 NQLKILNLRAKFN
-2621 TSKVTN
+2621 TSKVLLMTGMFEN
-2627 MYRMFAYAGYYY
+2627 MQALEQLIVGKEFDTGRVLNMKEMFQDTGKTS
-2639 MTSLDLGDKFYTTN
+2639 MISLDLGDKFYTTS
-2653 VTDMQVMFYGT
+2653 VTNMSNMFKGT
-2664 GATKMTTLD
+2664 GSTAMTSLD
-2673 LGPAFTRIAT
+2673 LGPAFTKIAST
-2683 ANADIFG
+2683 NTGMFSNT
-2690 VGKYGE
+2690 GKSGA

-2718 DTTDTSKI
+2718 DITDTTKL
-2726 INFTNGTINPKYRT
+2726 INYTRGTINPKYRT
-2740 EWAKESS
+2740 EWAKEASALV
-2747 KITIDSTDLSKS
+2747 KDSTDLSKS
-2759 KITVTLRGRTNA
+2759 KITITLRGRTNA

-2913 IVHGNGEKVEV
+2913 IVHGDGEKVEV

-2951 VSIDDY
+2951 VGIDDY

-2991 QLTITGL
+2991 KLTITGL

-3018 LFKAGAIS
+3018 SFKAGAIS
-3026 DKSGNTSDATS
+3026 DKSGNTSNATS

-3135 PEIES
+3135 PEIEG

-3209 ASKETIIF
+3209 ASKDTIIF

-3226 DDPVT
+3226 EDPVT
-3231 LDEVSIWV
+3231 LDEISIWV

-3268 VGHQYTVEIVDIVE
+3268 VGHQYTVEIADIVE

-3363 NTINLPLES
+3363 NTINLPLEN

-3522 IKIIVNGA
+3522 IKVLVNGA

-3616 NSEFGKERPF
+3616 NSESGNERSF

-3678 ETNANGS
+3678 ETNANGT
-3685 VKVYICSDY
+3685 VKVYIGSDY

-3703 DLFTYVGYSSKCTAG
+3703 DLFAYVGYSANCTSG
-3718 ETITNID
+3718 EKITNIG

-3733 NMQGMF
+3733 NMKGMF
-3739 KLTGYYSM
+3739 RFTGASHMIKLDLGTNFDTSNVIDMSGMFYYTGRKSMYILNLGERFNTTKVTKMDDMFNGTGYSKM
-3747 TELDLKDNFD
+3747 TDLDLRNSFD

-3765 HMFDTTGYLKM
+3765 NMFNNVGRMKLTTLN
-3776 SSLKLGDKFNT
+3776 LRDKFNT
-3787 SKVTDMSHMF
+3787 TNVTTMNYMF
-3797 ERTGKVELKSLDLK
+3797 YNAGYSSLTILELGEKF
-3811 ENFYTSNVTNMSY
+3811 NTSNVTTMAAMFGNM
-3824 MFSNIDITS
+3824 TK
-3833 LKLGINFDTKNVTD
+3833 LK
-3847 MSYMFH
+3847 
-3853 ELAEIQTLELGD
+3853 QLELGD
-3865 KFDTSKVTN
+3865 KFDTSNVET
-3874 MEGMFALTGF
+3874 MDYMFDADSALENLNLG
-3884 YNMKVLDFKDK
+3884 DK
-3895 FDTSNVTNMK
+3895 FDTSNVTSMRA
-3905 GMFYSF
+3905 MFRNT
-3911 GKVSMTE
+3911 GKYYMT
-3918 LKLPNKFDT
+3918 
-3927 SKVTNMMQMFENC
+3927 
-3940 GTFKMQSLNLGN
+3940 SLDLGD

-3959 SNMYRMFEECGTNN
+3959 VLMDEGMFNGTGSTA
-3973 MITLDLGPAFTKIPS
+3973 MTSLDLGPAFTKIAS
-3988 EYITESDRDM
+3988 TNTDM
-3998 ATIIIS
+3998 FTD
-4004 NYNAYEEMFSNTGKS
+4004 TGKN

-4041 DADTTDTTKLI
+4041 DADITDTTKLI
-4052 NFTRG
+4052 NYTRG

-4065 EWVKEASAL
+4065 EWAKESS
-4074 VKDSTDLSKSTISI
+4074 KITIDSTDLSKSTISI
-4088 TLRGRTNAEAGVDF
+4088 TLRGRTNTEAGVDF
-4102 TSDVESTLALNNI
+4102 TSDVASTLTADKI
-4115 RVFLDGEEASSVTK
+4115 HVYFDGEEASSVTK

-4157 QALRQQGKQYKEWS
+4157 QALRQQGKEYKEWS

-4212 VEDKTNSNTDG
+4212 VENKTNSNTDG

-4251 VVFSVTDKYF
+4251 VVFSATDKYF

-4267 LENMELLVDGVE
+4267 LDNMELLVDGVE

-4328 EIDKLET
+4328 KIDKLET

-4397 SAIKRIRDG
+4397 SAINRIRDG

-4462 TKQQLAD
+4462 TKQKLAD

-4527 STNPI
+4527 TTNPI

-4543 NSPTIKYTYSRVEG
+4543 NSPTIKYTYSTVEG

-4727 ATDKYLDKGILQD
+4727 ATDKYLDRGILQD

-4890 VENSANPGKPISTIT
+4890 VENSANPDKPISTIT

-5044 YDVTETITKQLTKS
+5044 YDVTETITKELTKS

-5079 DSNLEDEIFRRHSG
+5079 NSNLEDEIFRRHSG

-5103 VKDTSGNTNI
+5103 VKDTSGNMNI

-5125 DENNYIRADFIKP
+5125 DKDNYIRADFIKP

-5217 EFKQLKFTIPASK
+5217 EFKQLKFTIPAGK

-5252 PVWKYVDTDTSAFS
+5252 PIWKYVDTDTSAFS

-5320 VSKSYKIEVTNL
+5320 VSKSYKIEVANL

-5393 HELMSINKS
+5393 HELMSINRS

-5407 NTTYQASSIGEI
+5407 STTYQASSIGEI

-5502 TPVKDLQTAYSKL
+5502 SPVKDLQTAYSKL
-5515 DADGKDSTNII
+5515 DADGKDSTNIV

-5686 VVQHQEAIQTRGAR
+5686 VIQHQTAIQTRGAR
-5700 KNYAGSP
+5700 KTYAGNP

-5719 DRCYPYNRDGTQD
+5719 DRCYPYNRDGAQD

-5848 VGGSIFGGSN
+5848 VGGGIFGGSN

-5877 STSVQ
+5877 SASVQ

-5912 SSLMET
+5912 SSLMGT

-5969 DVYGGNELTTQNQ
+5969 DVSGGNELTTQNQ

-6020 GTTEIRLVKTEKILG
+6020 GTTEIRLVKTAKILG

-6072 TNSNV
+6072 TNSNI

-6145 VGTTNVNLDGMQID
+6145 VGTANVNLDGMKID
-6159 LIHGGSKTAGVSG
+6159 SIHGGSKTAGVSG

-6177 LNSGNATDVYGGGYD
+6177 LNSGNVTDVYGGGYD

-6197 ANVTQKGASVINI
+6197 ANVTQKGASVTNI

-6343 TDYSETTVNGE
+6343 TDYSETTVNGK

-6516 LANKTGQDIWGDVSG
+6516 LANKAGQDIWGDVSG

-6560 TTNMFA
+6560 TTNMFV
-6566 NGTYVEGRHKPNHN
+6566 NGTYVEGRHKANHN

-6657 SVDRVSTNAFSVK
+6657 SVDRVSTNAFSIK

-6834 YTTGDYRVLSTTSPL
+6834 YATGDYRVLSTTSPL

-7199 NSISYTKVDL
+7199 SSISYTKVDL